1 MFITFKSVSEFLS
14 GIYTIIY
21 GRLIVLGIRTSYRAV
36 KQKFNLE
43 YEFYYRDWAHT
54 TRIKYKKIHNALEK
68 YFYSA
73 DANNNIRY
81 KANVFGRVTS
91 ELIE

>member
-43 YEFYYRDWAHT
+43 YEFYYRERAHNVRT
-54 TRIKYKKIHNALEK
+54 KNKRTHDALKK
-68 YFYSA
+68 YFYSV
-73 DANNNIRY
+73 DANNNIRI
-81 KANVFGRVTS
+81 KQMFSVVLLLS
-91 ELIE
+91 